1 MHQAAGHNDDGTAP
15 THENRIF
22 QRTPYTT
29 LQDMADGMPQVP
41 RNNVGATSPMY
52 NSIMNQWTTVAYG
65 NVSGNHPHETHQQA
79 AGHTVPIPP
88 QMHMSWGQLGQPSGN
103 NYSSMTQ
110 GQKAAANST
119 QAPTMETQGMAE
131 GQTTI
136 TLLVSGAEAACII
149 GTGGTMKQ
157 RIQTE
162 TESGIVVSARNK
174 FFPGTALQE
183 VRITGGSLNV
193 QNALHRIVERTH
205 EQELT
210 TNATAS
216 VKILV
221 PPESAGVILG
231 MEGTNIQKMQNLSE
245 TNMQMTTAPQQ
256 TMARQERVLSITG
269 PILSVRRG
277 LHLACH
283 QMWKSDQKEHKGP
296 PTGSRIG
303 TFRQPAAVD
312 HNVQAKSSEQPG
324 AENYGQCEN

>member
-1 MHQAAGHNDDGTAP
+1 MWQQPDDDMHQAAGHNDDGTAP

-29 LQDMADGMPQVP
+29 LQDMADGMPQAP

-65 NVSGNHPHETHQQA
+65 NVSGNHPHATHQQA
-79 AGHTVPIPP
+79 AGHNVAIPA
-88 QMHMSWGQLGQPSGN
+88 QMHMGWGQLGQPSRN

-157 RIQTE
+157 KIQTA
-162 TESGIVVSARNK
+162 TQSVIVVSARNK
-174 FFPGTALQE
+174 LFPGTALQE
-183 VRITGGSLNV
+183 VRIKGGSSEV
-193 QNALHRIVERTH
+193 HNALHHIVDRIH
-205 EQELT
+205 GQKMT

-221 PPESAGVILG
+221 PPETAGAILG
-231 MEGTNIQKMQNLSE
+231 TQGAKNPTNATI
-245 TNMQMTTAPQQ
+245 
-256 TMARQERVLSITG
+256 V
-269 PILSVRRG
+269 
-277 LHLACH
+277 
-283 QMWKSDQKEHKGP
+283 
-296 PTGSRIG
+296 
-303 TFRQPAAVD
+303 
-312 HNVQAKSSEQPG
+312 
-324 AENYGQCEN
+324 